1 MTIYQIYDEA
11 NILMGEFSSFERAM
25 EEAEEMTLED
35 EENHHYRVL
44 KRERTDT
51 PPKEMLLN

>member
-11 NILMGEFSSFERAM
+11 NTLMGEFSSFERAM

-44 KRERTDT
+44 KREPSETIR
-51 PPKEMLLN
+51 KEILLS